1 MLPSRDH
8 PLEIDGTRRA
18 TERAAQERQHLSK
31 GDALD
36 AEAFG
41 HIQALR
47 RRVYRSE
54 DYLQGIRAFKEKRLP
69 VFQGR

>member
-8 PLEIDGTRRA
+8 PLESDGTRGA
-18 TERAAQERQHLSK
+18 AEHAAQQRQHLSK
-31 GDALD
+31 GHALD
-36 AEAFG
+36 AETFE

-54 DYLQGIRAFKEKRLP
+54 DYREGIPAFKEKRLP